1 MKKTDEDIVAIKMA
15 NLLSDMRLDID
26 EVGETFATIA
36 TEGLFLRLE
45 QVYYSAR
52 RRAGIE

>member
-1 MKKTDEDIVAIKMA
+1 MKKTDEDIVAMKLA

-26 EVGETFATIA
+26 EVGETFATIS
-36 TEGLFLRLE
+36 TEGLYLRLE
-45 QVYYSAR
+45 QVYYSAK

>member
-1 MKKTDEDIVAIKMA
+1 MRITEEEKIAIKLSA
-15 NLLSDMRLDID
+15 LLSDMRLDID

-36 TEGLFLRLE
+36 TTALYLRLE

-52 RRAGIE
+52 KRAGIE